1 MIGLDPSGRGPDAA
15 SWRGAARRGA
25 AGAGARRC
33 RRPSRAALVATLIAL
48 AAGCTSGAGAPG
60 QPGGLE
66 KTSIVV
72 GAVPAA
78 DTAGLYI
85 AQQQGFFA
93 DAGLHVTIKP
103 IVSAEDAI
111 STQLAGGFDVT
122 LGNYVSYIAADAE
135 QHADLRIIAEG
146 SVIQPGNQEIVTPAG
161 SRITTLAGLRGATLA
176 VNVRNNI
183 GTILIGEV
191 LQEDGLSLPD
201 VRLVPIP
208 FPQMIAA
215 LGDHKVQAAWLPE
228 PFLSAAGEQIGAQ
241 EVTDLDQG
249 ATTGFPIVG
258 YAVTRAWEQKYPK
271 TAAAFLGALER
282 GQAIADSDRAAVEH
296 AAETFLGVPPQTA
309 AVMALPG
316 FPLGVDRLRLQR
328 VADAMR
334 RFGLL
339 SRAFNVG
346 QMIG

>member
-1 MIGLDPSGRGPDAA
+1 MVGLDLSGRVTDAA
-15 SWRGAARRGA
+15 SRRDAARPGA
-25 AGAGARRC
+25 AGARARRC
-33 RRPSRAALVATLIAL
+33 RRLSQAASITTLAAL
-48 AAGCTSGAGAPG
+48 AAGCTSGAGTAG

-78 DTAGLYI
+78 DAAGLYI

-93 DAGLHVTIKP
+93 AAGLHVTIKP

-111 STQLAGGFDVT
+111 SSQLAGGFDVT
-122 LGNYVSYIAADAE
+122 LGNYVSYIEADAE
-135 QHADLRIIAEG
+135 QHADLRIVAEG
-146 SVIQPGNQEIVTPAG
+146 SIMKPDNQEIVTPAG
-161 SRITTLAGLRGATLA
+161 SRITRLADLRGATLA

-183 GTILIGEV
+183 GTILIGEA
-191 LQEDGLSLPD
+191 LQEGNLSLAD
-201 VRLVPIP
+201 VKLVPIP

-215 LGDHKVQAAWLPE
+215 LADHKVQAAWLPE
-228 PFLSAAGEQIGAQ
+228 PFVSAAGEQIGAQ
-241 EVTDLDQG
+241 EVTDLDRG
-249 ATTGFPIVG
+249 ATAGFPIVG

-271 TAAAFLGALER
+271 TAAAFLGALEQ
-282 GQAIADSDRAAVEH
+282 GQAIADSDRAAVERS
-296 AAETFLGVPPQTA
+296 AEAFLGVPPQTA

-316 FPLGVDRLRLQR
+316 FPLGVDHVRLQR
-328 VADAMR
+328 VADAML

-339 SRAFNVG
+339 NRSFNVG